1 MEHIVGTR
9 TIFEFN
15 HDMAHR
21 IDDAPEAFADAVK
34 DYLRSASTEAA
45 DRLELFG
52 VRRHWWG
59 SSYDHRKLVTKHA
72 EKIIG

>member
-1 MEHIVGTR
+1 MGTR

-21 IDDAPEAFADAVK
+21 IDDAPEAFADAMK
-34 DYLRSASTEAA
+34 DYLRSASADAA
-45 DRLELFG
+45 EHLELFG

-59 SSYDHRKLVTKHA
+59 TSEEKRRVVTKNG

>member
-1 MEHIVGTR
+1 MGTR

-21 IDDAPEAFADAVK
+21 ISDAPEAFADAIK
-34 DYLRSASTEAA
+34 NYLRSASPEAA
-45 DRLELFG
+45 EQLELFG

-59 SSYDHRKLVTKHA
+59 SSYDDRKLVTKFD
-72 EKIIG
+72 EKIISWKL